1 MGFDGYGELG
11 DNSVLNTFLPEE
23 IVTNH
28 SVFTG
33 LVGIAGG
40 GLHSLYLYNQIGSL
54 GQLWAMGDNQYGEL
68 GNGSTNTSYV
78 PIRIVSS
85 NVTAIAAGYIHS
97 LYVKNDG
104 SLWAMGQNQFGQLG
118 NATLADTNAPQEI
131 LSSNVTAVAA
141 GAYHS
146 LFIKSDGTLWGMGD
160 DEYGQL
166 GDSTLL
172 DATVP
177 ERIYPPRLLVIA
189 GINLSG
195 TNLIVR
201 GTNELTSGSI
211 WVLASTN
218 VALPVNQWTSIST
231 NPMPNGV
238 FNLTVSNAV
247 NATIPQRFFRLRL
260 FQIN

>member
-85 NVTAIAAGYIHS
+85 NVTAIVAGYIHS
-97 LYVKNDG
+97 LYVKNNDHRYP
-104 SLWAMGQNQFGQLG
+104 G
-118 NATLADTNAPQEI
+118 N
-131 LSSNVTAVAA
+131 
-141 GAYHS
+141 
-146 LFIKSDGTLWGMGD
+146 
-160 DEYGQL
+160 
-166 GDSTLL
+166 
-172 DATVP
+172 
-177 ERIYPPRLLVIA
+177 ER
-189 GINLSG
+189 N
-195 TNLIVR
+195 
-201 GTNELTSGSI
+201 
-211 WVLASTN
+211 
-218 VALPVNQWTSIST
+218 
-231 NPMPNGV
+231 
-238 FNLTVSNAV
+238 
-247 NATIPQRFFRLRL
+247 
-260 FQIN
+260 